1 MRPMRLFLLAAIVL
15 VGLVLPVFGLG
26 GLNGQAQ
33 EYTGEVITVSSLKQL
48 EARLENARGPITIGL
63 APGHYEAL
71 RLRDLRVPA
80 DTIITS
86 QSNEKRAVLAG
97 LVLDDV
103 TGLTVTNLD
112 IRPGDTGPVRG
123 SRYAL
128 LVLNSKAVRIEKVSV
143 VGKDGPADRRYV
155 AGVMLRQSQDVHFLR
170 SYIAGFRHGI
180 AMLEVSD
187 TVIELNELER
197 LQTDAIRGG
206 GVDRL
211 RIAFNVMTD
220 FSPAEKDHP
229 DGIQL
234 WSTNQPK
241 PGRDIEIVGNLVARG
256 KGGATQGIFIRDTHR
271 QMPFEGIRI
280 RGNLILGSRYNGITV
295 AGAKDVLVEDNRVVA
310 ESDRKSWIRLT
321 RIEGYASRG
330 NEAMQFIYKDVEGED
345 FAPQNRVIEPR
356 EEAAPELIGAWLE
369 KQSGFGSYRGPVLA
383 RLLESGR

>member
-1 MRPMRLFLLAAIVL
+1 MRLFLLAAL
-15 VGLVLPVFGLG
+15 VSVGIVLPVFGLG
-26 GLNGQAQ
+26 GLGEQAQ
-33 EYTGEVITVSSLKQL
+33 EETGEVVAASSLKEL
-48 EARLENARGPITIGL
+48 ETRLENARGPITIAL
-63 APGHYEAL
+63 APGRYEAL
-71 RLRDLRVPA
+71 RLRGLSFA
-80 DTIITS
+80 AGTTITS
-86 QSNEKRAVLAG
+86 QSDEDRAVLAG

-103 TGLTVTNLD
+103 AGLTVTNLD
-112 IRPGDTGPVRG
+112 IRPGDAGPVRG

-128 LVLNSKAVRIEKVSV
+128 LVLNSKAVRIEKVSI
-143 VGKDGPADRRYV
+143 VGTEGPADRRYV
-155 AGVMLRQSQDVHFLR
+155 AGVMLRQSQDVHLLR

-180 AMLEVSD
+180 AMLEVSE

-206 GVDRL
+206 GVNRL

-234 WSTNQPK
+234 WSTNQPQ

-330 NEAMQFIYKDVEGED
+330 NEAMQFIYKDVEGEE
-345 FAPQNRVIEPR
+345 FAPQNRVIAPR
-356 EEAAPELIGAWLE
+356 DGAAPELIGAWLE
-369 KQSGFGSYRGPVLA
+369 TQSGFGSDRGPVLA